1 MRDEPILF
9 NHVKGESAYLMFWT
23 TTFNC
28 LRSIRSLKSRYPN
41 LELMVFD
48 KKEIIAYKYDC
59 PDDLCSL
66 NLDESGWQIYDKKRF
81 SAAIWI
87 NNVMLIYT
95 ISPD

>member
-1 MRDEPILF
+1 MRVEPIF
-9 NHVKGESAYLMFWT
+9 FSHVKGEPAYLMFWK

-41 LELMVFD
+41 LELIVFD
-48 KKEIIAYKYDC
+48 KKEIIAYKYDIHE
-59 PDDLCSL
+59 DLLFL

-81 SAAIWI
+81 SAAIWV
-87 NNVMLIYT
+87 NNAMLIYR